1 MATTVFSERY
11 LLLSVRL
18 SVVSLPVFCLSS
30 VTFVRPTQ
38 AFQIFGNISTAF
50 GTLAIH

>member
-18 SVVSLPVFCLSS
+18 SVVSLPVVCLSS
-30 VTFVRPTQ
+30 VTLVHSTQ
-38 AFQIFGNISTAF
+38 AVAIFCNLSTAF